1 MNVIVTVRE
10 NIEKAKLGAYFAVM
24 LVLTAPLSSMWGR
37 AWQEAHIVR
46 SVLALRRLIGLTLEE
61 VSVLVFG
68 VFIGLLTLMTIDP
81 KKRWQAVLLWLGT
94 LISLFAL
101 QSMGLFL
108 PEVNFV
114 QSWQWLF
121 GGVVA
126 GVVTGGG
133 KKLVPRNNPEAWE
146 FRRAAR
152 YIYLFVFGVTILALL
167 EYHIRY
173 SDFLL
178 VTGSQAAIVPPDQFQ
193 VTFVQENLA
202 SHILVSGLFLVT
214 LRQFVRY
221 DAEQRFF
228 VLGPRQS
235 GKSLFLIGAYLQGLE
250 RSRTEES
257 HTPMNPS
264 QDLMEM
270 VEELDRMN
278 ADWLLESTNPG
289 EVKQLDFQYIHGTIF
304 PKNVQLTGADYAGE
318 WLNKLPDVLTEAVPL
333 DETDDVL
340 GALVTNIRAADTLI
354 FLIDVEKFVD
364 NEPLEIS
371 EYFSILQSAKGKG
384 VLLVATKSDHLAEEF
399 QQERGLE
406 AHRYY
411 DDFKEYVNERLRQS
425 EQVESL
431 VSETAGSEIHPVYY
445 QTRVNEDGERV
456 PIRDENGSVTTVG
469 FDRLLEKLGRW

>member
-1 MNVIVTVRE
+1 MNVAETVRE
-10 NIEKAKLGAYFAVM
+10 NVEKAKLAGYFAVM

-37 AWQEAHIVR
+37 AWQEAHVVR
-46 SVLALRRLIGLTLEE
+46 SILALRRLVGLTLEQM
-61 VSVLVFG
+61 SVLVFG
-68 VFIGLLTLMTIDP
+68 VFLGLLTLMTIDP

-108 PEVNFV
+108 PEVDLLR
-114 QSWQWLF
+114 SSRWLL
-121 GGVVA
+121 GGVAV

-133 KKLVPRNNPEAWE
+133 KKLVAWNNPEAWE

-152 YIYLFVFGVTILALL
+152 YIYLFVFGVTVVAFL

-173 SDFLL
+173 PEFLV
-178 VTGSQAAIVPPDQFQ
+178 VTGSQVGVAPPDRFQ
-193 VTFVQENLA
+193 VTFVRENLA
-202 SHILVSGLFLVT
+202 PHLLISGVFLVT

-235 GKSLFLIGAYLQGLE
+235 GKSLFLIGAYLEGLE
-250 RSRTEES
+250 RSRTEGS

-270 VEELDRMN
+270 VEELDRRHTE
-278 ADWLLESTNPG
+278 WILEATAAG
-289 EVKQLDFQYIHGTIF
+289 EVKQLDFQYVHGTIF

-318 WLNKLPDVLTEAVPL
+318 WLNKLPDVLTEAESL
-333 DETDDVL
+333 EETDDVL
-340 GALVTNIRAADTLI
+340 GTLVTNIRAADTLL
-354 FLIDVEKFVD
+354 FLIDVEKFIND
-364 NEPLEIS
+364 ESLEIS
-371 EYFSILQSAKGKG
+371 EYFSILQSAKDKG
-384 VLLVATKSDHLAEEF
+384 VLIVATKSDYLAEEF
-399 QQERGLE
+399 REERGLD

-411 DDFKEYVNERLRQS
+411 DDFKEYVNQRLRQS

-445 QTRVNEDGERV
+445 QTRVNDDGERV